1 MYFMHLQ
8 LASESAAFSFGDF
21 RQSLLPMN
29 LEMQLFLKM
38 NKRFWDEQILASIV
52 A

>member
-8 LASESAAFSFGDF
+8 LASESAAYSFGDF
-21 RQSLLPMN
+21 RQSLLAMN
-29 LEMQLFLKM
+29 LEMQNFLEK
-38 NKRFWDEQILASIV
+38 FWDEQILASIV